1 MLGVGL
7 WNVSQESNNHLNE
20 SFNAFSLLY
29 LINHNINGNPYFK
42 YFVLGQSREES
53 IAKYDFN
60 INSLK

>member
-7 WNVSQESNNHLNE
+7 WNVSQELNKLLKG
-20 SFNAFSLLY
+20 SFNY
-29 LINHNINGNPYFK
+29 INDNVNGNHYFQ
-42 YFVLGQSREES
+42 YFVSGQSREES